1 MRHVILTPIEDSGWL
16 ATVPSLPGC
25 RTEGDSREEAL
36 ELIKE
41 AIELYIETLQEL
53 GREVPEDEAIELATV

>member
-1 MRHVILTPIEDSGWL
+1 MRHVILTPIDDGGWL

-25 RTEGDSREEAL
+25 RTEGDSKEEAL

-41 AIELYIETLQEL
+41 AVALYIETLQEL
-53 GREVPEDEAIELATV
+53 GREVPEDENIELATI

>member
-1 MRHVILTPIEDSGWL
+1 MRHVILAPIEDGGWL

-36 ELIKE
+36 EYIKE

>member
-1 MRHVILTPIEDSGWL
+1 MRHVILTPIEDGGWL

-53 GREVPEDEAIELATV
+53 GREVPEDETIEVAMV

>member
-1 MRHVILTPIEDSGWL
+1 MRHVILTPIDEGGWL

-53 GREVPEDEAIELATV
+53 GRDIPEDEAIEVAMV